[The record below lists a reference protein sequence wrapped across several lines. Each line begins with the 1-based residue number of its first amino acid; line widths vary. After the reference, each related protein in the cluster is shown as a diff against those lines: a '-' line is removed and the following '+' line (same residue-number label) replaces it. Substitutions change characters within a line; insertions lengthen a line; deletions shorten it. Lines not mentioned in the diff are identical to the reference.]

1 MFKKD
6 RQYFQFCTYGFLK
19 NLRLFEPFLIL
30 FLKNEGMSFT
40 QIGILYAIR
49 EIARGIFEIPG
60 GVFADTAGRKKS
72 LLLAFSAY
80 LISFITFYVSGDFW
94 LFTLAFLLYAFGDA
108 FRTGTHKAMIMTYL
122 SLKNWSEYKV
132 DYYGHTRSWSQ
143 IGSAVSAILAGFV
156 VLITR
161 EYTLAFL
168 ISIIPYALELINLS
182 LYPKYLD
189 KPSGQKSGI
198 KFPEQIRQTISD
210 FAKSIQNQAVW
221 RSIISLSAY
230 TGYYKASKDYI
241 QPLIQ
246 VFALSLPLL
255 INQSSIQREAIL
267 IGIIYFFLYLATSFI
282 ARHSGRWV
290 KKQKSIRSAMLI
302 SLMSGAFLGLSS
314 GVFILIGYN
323 ILAIGLFMGIYM
335 FENLRKPIGI
345 GQIAENIDQKV
356 LASALSVESQA
367 ETVFAALFAL
377 ILGLLIDKTSLGLG
391 IIIVSAIAMLIPLV
405 ASLFRT
411 TAQGRPYS

>member
-1 MFKKD
+1 MFQKD

-49 EIARGIFEIPG
+49 EIARGLFEIPG
-60 GVFADTAGRKKS
+60 GVFADAVGRKKS

-80 LISFITFYVSGDFW
+80 LISFITFYFSDDFW
-94 LFTLAFLLYAFGDA
+94 FFTIAFLLYAFGDA

-122 SLKNWSEYKV
+122 SINNWSEYKV

-143 IGSAVSAILAGFV
+143 IGSALSAVLAGFV
-156 VLITR
+156 VLITH
-161 EYTLAFL
+161 EYRLAFL
-168 ISIIPYALELINLS
+168 ISIIPYILELINLS

-189 KPSGQKSGI
+189 KPPGQKPGR
-198 KFPEQIRQTISD
+198 KFLAQIRQTSKD
-210 FAKSIQNQAVW
+210 FIISIQNRAVW

-246 VFALSLPLL
+246 VFALSLPLFV
-255 INQSSIQREAIL
+255 NQTSIQREAIL
-267 IGIIYFFLYLATSFI
+267 IGVIYFFLYLSTSFI
-282 ARHSGRWV
+282 ARRSGRWV
-290 KKQKSIRSAMLI
+290 RKQKSVQSAMLI
-302 SLMSGAFLGLSS
+302 SLMSGAFLGLLS

-323 ILAIGLFMGIYM
+323 ILAILLFMGIYM

-345 GQIAENIDQKV
+345 GQIAENTDQKV

-367 ETVFAALFAL
+367 ETLFAAMFAL
-377 ILGLLIDKTSLGLG
+377 ILGFLIDKTSLGLG
-391 IIIVSAIAMLIPLV
+391 IIIVSALAMLISVV
-405 ASLFRT
+405 ASLLRIP
-411 TAQGRPYS
+411 AQGRH